1 MKHQKLDDPVLKER
15 LMSQYFGEIVGFLKE
30 EGLCKGNEY
39 DTAVEEFFETT
50 RKIIWID
57 EMDADTQ
64 INVLLNS
71 LGLDFDFAVINK
83 KSKEIVY
90 RNRLEN
96 LRYRISDGEPLALIE
111 NHEEDQK
118 AWWSDFKSKFFEV
131 IKPKEKV

>member
-1 MKHQKLDDPVLKER
+1 MAHRKLDDPVLKER
-15 LMSQYFGEIVGFLKE
+15 LMSQYFGEILGFLIEQGFK
-30 EGLCKGNEY
+30 KGNEY
-39 DTAVEEFFETT
+39 DSDTIEFFETS
-50 RKIIWID
+50 KKVIWID

-64 INVLLNS
+64 INVVLDS

-111 NHEEDQK
+111 NHEENQK

-131 IKPKEKV
+131 RKQNDRT